1 MGVNT
6 EDGADDQLLGE
17 AMKLQPAQY
26 NKYMNWDFDA
36 LSFKMDKSCFPT
48 LSLSKQLIIEEN
60 TSKFY
65 SSYSSFIFYMI
76 GFILCNDDK
85 ILRSRNFILF
95 LNHSIRSNFYFD

>member
-36 LSFKMDKSCFPT
+36 LSFKMD
-48 LSLSKQLIIEEN
+48 
-60 TSKFY
+60 
-65 SSYSSFIFYMI
+65 
-76 GFILCNDDK
+76 
-85 ILRSRNFILF
+85 
-95 LNHSIRSNFYFD
+95 